1 MNCARGAE
9 KVKSLH
15 GLKTCKNSQIPGST
29 DITKHNNPHKTRT
42 GGFALRAKKEFTQS
56 SRFAFHFPKLGA
68 LSLSRLSA
76 ASMLFSSPTRSKHA
90 ILVAHARPAA
100 ALTAAVAL
108 RRRPAAALRRRR
120 AAALRPG
127 GRRGQRGLGV
137 LVLSAP
143 STPLITHF
151 LWFFS
156 CARLRRWRRRPAA
169 VANADACAS

>member
-1 MNCARGAE
+1 MPCGQRR
-9 KVKSLH
+9 
-15 GLKTCKNSQIPGST
+15 NSPS
-29 DITKHNNPHKTRT
+29 PP
-42 GGFALRAKKEFTQS
+42 A
-56 SRFAFHFPKLGA
+56 SRFISPKSA

-100 ALTAAVAL
+100 ALTAAACGRPAVAACGRPAVAV
-108 RRRPAAALRRRR
+108 RRRPPCGRPAATACGRPAAATCGRP
-120 AAALRPG
+120 AAGWPPCG
-127 GRRGQRGLGV
+127 GGQRGLGV